1 MEKTKPALPFAESG
15 VDSRGRYSQIWNK
28 GLCIRTQ
35 GKICD
40 ETQLK
45 SEIIILTDAKESLG
59 DVLFL
64 ATSAST

>member
-1 MEKTKPALPFAESG
+1 M
-15 VDSRGRYSQIWNK
+15 WNK

-35 GKICD
+35 GKICESD

-45 SEIIILTDAKESLG
+45 SEIIILTDAKDSLG

-64 ATSAST
+64 ATSALT